1 MKKYRKPVVFALVLI
16 AFSVAAAVF
25 PMRDWIA
32 ALTNRIEQLG
42 PAGVVVFIGA
52 YAIATV
58 LLFPGWILTVAA
70 GLLFGLVGGT
80 AAALCGAT
88 LGAALAFLVARYFVR
103 DSVQNFAKSNPR
115 FYVIDRT
122 IGESGWKIV
131 GLLRLNPLIP
141 FNISNYFYGITAIPF
156 WQYVL
161 VSAIAMLPGTL
172 LYAYLGAVG
181 KATLGVKSL
190 PSIGQY
196 FLLGVGLVTTVAG
209 TIVISRLARN
219 ALKNS
224 GALNSERQ
232 NNRQSFRR

>member
-1 MKKYRKPVVFALVLI
+1 MLALALI
-16 AFSVAAAVF
+16 ALATATAVF
-25 PMRDWIA
+25 PVRDWIR
-32 ALTNRIEQLG
+32 ALTNWIEQLG
-42 PAGVVVFIGA
+42 PAGVAVFIGA

-58 LLFPGWILTVAA
+58 LLFPGWIFTVAA

-88 LGAALAFLVARYFVR
+88 LGAALAFLVARYLVR

-115 FYVIDRT
+115 FRAIDQAV
-122 IGESGWKIV
+122 GENSWKIV

-161 VSAIAMLPGTL
+161 VSAIGMLPGAL

-181 KATLGVKSL
+181 KATLGANSL
-190 PSIGQY
+190 PSIGQC

-224 GALNSERQ
+224 GALNSQRQ